1 MSKGR
6 QLVLHFLSV
15 NYIKLQQLEKHRE
28 AVSSQ
33 VKPSL
38 HMICKLWGLYDQLHF
53 LSEDLVEHLA
63 AKIIFLQIQ
72 GLPQLQE
79 V

>member
-6 QLVLHFLSV
+6 QLVLHFLSL
-15 NYIKLQQLEKHRE
+15 NYIKLQQLEKQSKA
-28 AVSSQ
+28 AVGF
-33 VKPSL
+33 KPSL
-38 HMICKLWGLYDQLHF
+38 HKICKLWSLYEKLHF
-53 LSEDLVEHLA
+53 LSEDLVKHLA